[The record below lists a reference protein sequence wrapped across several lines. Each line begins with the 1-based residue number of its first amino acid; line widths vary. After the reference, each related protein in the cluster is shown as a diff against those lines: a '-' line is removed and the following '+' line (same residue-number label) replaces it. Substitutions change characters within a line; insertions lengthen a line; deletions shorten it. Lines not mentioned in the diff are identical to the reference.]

1 MPRRP
6 PPARAPRHPERRE
19 GSAFPVARERAWGA
33 ILPRAFY
40 GRPTEVVS
48 RELLG
53 TVMVSRV
60 GGVLTAGRVV
70 ETEAYLG
77 ESDPGCHAV
86 AGRTKR
92 TWHLFDAAGA
102 AYIYF
107 TYGMHWCTCA
117 VTEREG
123 WGSAVLIRALEPLA
137 GIPVMYRRRGPAAT
151 HDRLLASGPARL
163 SVALGLDGALDG
175 APITRGALVF
185 RAGTPVPDADVAIT
199 GRIGFSAKNPARDW
213 PLRWVLR
220 DNPWTSRG
228 A

>member
-1 MPRRP
+1 MTS
-6 PPARAPRHPERRE
+6 AAPRAGARRS
-19 GSAFPVARERAWGA
+19 GFGT

-40 GRPTEVVS
+40 DRPTERVA

-60 GGVLTAGRVV
+60 GGVTTAGRVV

-77 ESDPGCHAV
+77 ETDPGCHAV

-92 TWHLFDAAGA
+92 TWHLFDAAGT

-107 TYGMHWCTCA
+107 TYGMHWCSCA

-123 WGSAVLIRALEPLA
+123 WGSAVLVRALEPLVGLDA
-137 GIPVMYRRRGPAAT
+137 MYRRRGRTAT
-151 HDRLLASGPARL
+151 SERQLCRGPAML
-163 SVALGLDGALDG
+163 SQALGLDGRMDG
-175 APITRGALVF
+175 AGITRGALVF
-185 RAGTPVPDADVAIT
+185 CAGTAVRDADVAVT
-199 GRIGFSAKNPARDW
+199 GRIGFSEKNPAKDW

-220 DNPWTSRG
+220 NNTWTSRL
-228 A
+228 AR

>member
-1 MPRRP
+1 M
-6 PPARAPRHPERRE
+6 
-19 GSAFPVARERAWGA
+19 
-33 ILPRAFY
+33 
-40 GRPTEVVS
+40 S

-60 GGVLTAGRVV
+60 GGALTAGRVV

-77 ESDPGCHAV
+77 ETDPGCHAV

-92 TWHLFDAAGA
+92 TWHLFDAPGA
-102 AYIYF
+102 AYVYF

-137 GIPVMYRRRGPAAT
+137 GLEAMYRRRGPAAT
-151 HDRLLASGPARL
+151 RDALLASGPARL
-163 SVALGLDGALDG
+163 SEALGIDGVMDG
-175 APITRGALVF
+175 APITRGTLVF
-185 RAGTPVPDADVAIT
+185 RAGSPVADARVAIT
-199 GRIGFSAKNPARDW
+199 PRIGFNPGNAARDW

-220 DNPWTSRG
+220 DNPWTSRRVR
-228 A
+228 